1 VKGLVSMT
9 DVIRIERLNKTFGPK
24 VALNDVSMR
33 VPTGSVVGLL
43 GPNGAGKTTLINCL
57 TTLLTPDSGT
67 AYVAGHEVTADPKA
81 VRGSVAV
88 AGQFAALDMMMTG
101 RENLVFFGRLLRLSR
116 RAAAVRAD
124 ELLHQFDLMDA
135 ADQLSAMYSGGMHR
149 RLDLAVSLI
158 MPRPVLVL
166 DEPTTGLDPRSR
178 EVLWNMV
185 RELAAGGMAI
195 LLTTQYLEEAD
206 ALADRIVVIDD
217 GRVIAEG
224 TPAELKSKVG
234 GSVITV
240 RIADERVRLHAAGIL
255 ADLTSAGTTGGD
267 AAEVVVPV
275 RRTGDLADIV
285 RRLDAGGVSA
295 DDIEVHR
302 PTLND
307 VFFALTRRTD
317 EASGP
322 AEARSTDQAK
332 AAERV

>member
-1 VKGLVSMT
+1 MT
-9 DVIRIERLNKTFGPK
+9 DVIRIEGLGKAFGPK
-24 VALNDVSMR
+24 VALEDVSLR
-33 VPTGSVVGLL
+33 VPAGRVVGLL

-57 TTLLTPDSGT
+57 TTLLTPDRGT
-67 AYVAGHEVTADPKA
+67 AYIAGHEVTAEPKA

-101 RENLVFFGRLLRLSR
+101 RENLIFFGRLLRLSR
-116 RAAAVRAD
+116 TEAAVRAD
-124 ELLHQFDLMDA
+124 DLLRQFDLVAA
-135 ADQLSAMYSGGMHR
+135 ADQMAGMYSGGMHR

-158 MPRPVLVL
+158 VHRPVLVL

-178 EVLWNMV
+178 EVLWDTV
-185 RELAAGGMAI
+185 RSLAAGGMAI

-217 GRVIAEG
+217 GHVIAEG
-224 TPAELKSKVG
+224 TPAELKSEVG

-240 RIADERVRLHAAGIL
+240 RIADDVIRARAAGIL
-255 ADLTSAGTTGGD
+255 ADVTSDTAGGGED
-267 AAEVVVPV
+267 GTVVVPI
-275 RRTGDLADIV
+275 RGTGDLADIV

-307 VFFALTRRTD
+307 VFFALTRRSD
-317 EASGP
+317 DVQE
-322 AEARSTDQAK
+322 
-332 AAERV
+332 AERV